1 MNFLCRRGFFARK
14 CQGGSVIY
22 RQEFRR
28 LRAASDFA
36 RGGKVTKTPPGTAP
50 EEHRSG
56 APSRLTP
63 DPVTGVTPWS
73 SHKISGAQNL
83 SECLNPRRATGPWV
97 CEKLGPARFHNCAWV
112 CRTNGTE
119 PFSAVGAALAA
130 ARGPVWDRPLPII
143 PERSRPFVGAGPRP
157 ARKPSPLGRLPLSGG
172 NVPKGQKGSGGP
184 KGPDEDNYL
193 IRPPG
198 GRPKGLP
205 YPKWESILD
214 FRRGGACPSR
224 KAFPFRGRWL
234 AEGQTDEGNG
244 PSYKGGSF
252 EP

>member
-1 MNFLCRRGFFARK
+1 MH
-14 CQGGSVIY
+14 GSVKED
-22 RQEFRR
+22 RSSAGRNFAACGRR
-28 LRAASDFA
+28 VTLPAAARRRKVHSTPFPPGGENCVRSLAPPLPGEPASLGFAGSDE
-36 RGGKVTKTPPGTAP
+36 GLGKTPPGTAP

-130 ARGPVWDRPLPII
+130 ARGPVWDRPLPI
-143 PERSRPFVGAGPRP
+143 SRNALV
-157 ARKPSPLGRLPLSGG
+157 LS
-172 NVPKGQKGSGGP
+172 
-184 KGPDEDNYL
+184 
-193 IRPPG
+193 
-198 GRPKGLP
+198 
-205 YPKWESILD
+205 
-214 FRRGGACPSR
+214 
-224 KAFPFRGRWL
+224 
-234 AEGQTDEGNG
+234 
-244 PSYKGGSF
+244 
-252 EP
+252 

>member
-1 MNFLCRRGFFARK
+1 MTAGGFRH
-14 CQGGSVIY
+14 
-22 RQEFRR
+22 

-97 CEKLGPARFHNCAWV
+97 CEKLGPARFHNRAWV

-130 ARGPVWDRPLPII
+130 ARGPVWDRPLRNGGKASI
-143 PERSRPFVGAGPRP
+143 SAVGAGPRP
-157 ARKPSPLGRLPLSGG
+157 ARAFLFRGRFSLSRGEVPREVRRGGTPGRPGTFNQQSSAPPVLMADLPPVSGSP
-172 NVPKGQKGSGGP
+172 
-184 KGPDEDNYL
+184 
-193 IRPPG
+193 PPG
-198 GRPKGLP
+198 GK
-205 YPKWESILD
+205 
-214 FRRGGACPSR
+214 PSSR
-224 KAFPFRGRWL
+224 
-234 AEGQTDEGNG
+234 
-244 PSYKGGSF
+244 S
-252 EP
+252 

>member
-97 CEKLGPARFHNCAWV
+97 CEKLGPARFHNRACL
-112 CRTNGTE
+112 CRANA
-119 PFSAVGAALAA
+119 PNANLA
-130 ARGPVWDRPLPII
+130 G
-143 PERSRPFVGAGPRP
+143 GPRASPTRNGRAFLTSVGEGLAPP
-157 ARKPSPLGRLPLSGG
+157 AKPSPLGGGGWPKARRMRGTVPVIKAARLSRR
-172 NVPKGQKGSGGP
+172 GGP
-184 KGPDEDNYL
+184 C
-193 IRPPG
+193 
-198 GRPKGLP
+198 GRPRAAGVVGPYGLP
-205 YPKWESILD
+205 Y
-214 FRRGGACPSR
+214 FAGAAHRAAR
-224 KAFPFRGRWL
+224 KRNCNR
-234 AEGQTDEGNG
+234 
-244 PSYKGGSF
+244 
-252 EP
+252 